1 MNSQDYWKKRAEEI
15 AGDQFAKI
23 DYYKVRMQLEY
34 LAAIKSIQKEIQYF
48 YLKFAQNNQISY
60 VEALRLLKSDELEE
74 FKMDLAEFTRKAKE
88 SKNEEWEK
96 ELNNVSYKV
105 RITRLEALQTSINN
119 SIENLFVKNEDNVTN
134 LLKDI
139 YEDTY
144 HRNIFEIQKDTG
156 VGTTF
161 AKADD
166 VALDNV
172 ISEKWKGSN
181 YSERI
186 WKDRDKLVEELKT
199 NLSQSF
205 IRGDSVDKTTKL
217 IANRLDVDKSRA
229 RTLVNTESAY
239 IAQKATFNGYEA
251 TGVEQYQILATLD
264 LHTSILCRGLDGKVF
279 NLSDKEIG
287 VTAPPFHPN
296 CRTTT
301 VAYFEGMMFGERIAR
316 DSEGKVYYVDRNMTY
331 KEWHDKYVKG
341 NPKEEI
347 VEKMI
352 KNKSSDKK
360 QYEEY
365 KNILGDD
372 IPKSFD
378 KFQELKYNDGD
389 EWNKLKGDYRK
400 LNSYNN
406 VISKEPKITSDLE
419 EIANSTGVD
428 MVGLDYR
435 LKTKESYL
443 RKINSDSKNSLDLQI
458 IGDTVDNTND
468 VIRYT
473 YQDSGETLVN
483 SYKSIDKMLLDKGYE
498 KVKTKN
504 FWNNKLSAYKGV
516 NCIYKSIDG
525 QNFEVQFHTPESF
538 DLKNGELH
546 KLYEE
551 MRLDDTSQTRK
562 DEINKRMFELSAKLE
577 RPRDINAIV

>member
-15 AGDQFAKI
+15 AGDQFTKI
-23 DYYKVRMQLEY
+23 DDYKVRMQLEY

-251 TGVEQYQILATLD
+251 TGVEQYQIIATLD
-264 LHTSILCRGLDGKVF
+264 LHTSTLCRGLDSKIF
-279 NLSDKEIG
+279 NLSNKEIG

-347 VEKMI
+347 AEKKI
-352 KNKSSDKK
+352 KNKATDKK

-372 IPKSFD
+372 VPKSFD
-378 KFQELKYNDGD
+378 KFQELKYNDSNKWNELKSAYNEKYSPKVKRDGAVRAKEFSQFWQEESLKDTLNKILPEYEVLEKVDKGKMIYSNRNSSIQIVHDIKGNYFRIEDLNIKGKRRYLNINGD
-389 EWNKLKGDYRK
+389 NVANKVENGKQKGR
-400 LNSYNN
+400 
-406 VISKEPKITSDLE
+406 SKEEYEALTHF
-419 EIANSTGVD
+419 
-428 MVGLDYR
+428 
-435 LKTKESYL
+435 
-443 RKINSDSKNSLDLQI
+443 KNKD
-458 IGDTVDNTND
+458 GD
-468 VIRYT
+468 
-473 YQDSGETLVN
+473 
-483 SYKSIDKMLLDKGYE
+483 
-498 KVKTKN
+498 KN
-504 FWNNKLSAYKGV
+504 
-516 NCIYKSIDG
+516 
-525 QNFEVQFHTPESF
+525 E
-538 DLKNGELH
+538 
-546 KLYEE
+546 
-551 MRLDDTSQTRK
+551 
-562 DEINKRMFELSAKLE
+562 
-577 RPRDINAIV
+577 